1 MILNNLN
8 TLPSIAKHASKHG
21 IAPIKKYGQNFIFDS
36 SLCDKIVRVSGLQ
49 ENDLVLEI
57 GPGTAGLTRA
67 ILACNPKS
75 LTVIETDVRCIPLLM
90 EIREL
95 SPNLH
100 IIHSDATKFDLSALS
115 TIVNSGEFGAR
126 SDGATPINNR
136 RATSDNVPNFSSIDY
151 NKVTIISN
159 LPYQIGT
166 ELIIKWLKKLPLI
179 SSMTLMLQK
188 EVVDRICGKVGTK
201 PYGRLSIICQLLCS
215 VEKCFDVNPQAFYPA
230 PKVHSAIVKLV
241 PYNNN
246 VLTAELIGKVELIT
260 RLAFGKRR
268 KMIKSSLKTLTS
280 CIEDLLAELKIDNS
294 SRSENLSPQDYL
306 SLAKLYSNESLYS

>member
-1 MILNNLN
+1 MIHSNNLSA
-8 TLPSIAKHASKHG
+8 LPSIAKHASKHG

-115 TIVNSGEFGAR
+115 T
-126 SDGATPINNR
+126 
-136 RATSDNVPNFSSIDY
+136 
-151 NKVTIISN
+151 NKITIISN

-201 PYGRLSIICQLLCS
+201 SYGRLSIICQLLCS

-230 PKVHSAIVKLV
+230 PKVNSAIVKLV

-246 VLTAELIGKVELIT
+246 ALTAELIEKVELIT

-306 SLAKLYSNESLYS
+306 SLAKLYSNELLYS

>member
-1 MILNNLN
+1 VIHSNNLSA
-8 TLPSIAKHASKHG
+8 LPSIAKHASKHG

-115 TIVNSGEFGAR
+115 T
-126 SDGATPINNR
+126 
-136 RATSDNVPNFSSIDY
+136 
-151 NKVTIISN
+151 NKITIISN

-201 PYGRLSIICQLLCS
+201 SYGRLSIICQLLCS

-230 PKVHSAIVKLV
+230 PKVNSAIVKLV

-268 KMIKSSLKTLTS
+268 KMIKSSLRTLTS

-306 SLAKLYSNESLYS
+306 SLAKLYSNELLYS

>member
-1 MILNNLN
+1 MISNNLSA
-8 TLPSIAKHASKHG
+8 LPSIAKHASKHG
-21 IAPIKKYGQNFIFDS
+21 ITPIRKYGQNFIFDS
-36 SLCDKIVRVSGLQ
+36 SLCNKIVRVSGLK
-49 ENDLVLEI
+49 EHDFVLEV

-67 ILACNPKS
+67 ILSCNPKS

-100 IIHSDATKFDLSALS
+100 IVHSDAAKFDLSTL
-115 TIVNSGEFGAR
+115 
-126 SDGATPINNR
+126 DH
-136 RATSDNVPNFSSIDY
+136 
-151 NKVTIISN
+151 NKITIISN

-166 ELIIKWLKKLPLI
+166 ELVIKWFKKLPLI

-201 PYGRLSIICQLLCS
+201 SYGRLSVICQLLCS

-230 PKVHSAIVKLV
+230 PKVHSSIVKLV

-246 VLTAELIGKVELIT
+246 VLTAELIEKVELIT

-294 SRSENLSPQDYL
+294 FRSENLSPQDYL
-306 SLAKLYSNESLYS
+306 SLAKLY

>member
-1 MILNNLN
+1 MSA
-8 TLPSIAKHASKHG
+8 LPSIAKHASKHG

-115 TIVNSGEFGAR
+115 T
-126 SDGATPINNR
+126 
-136 RATSDNVPNFSSIDY
+136 
-151 NKVTIISN
+151 NKITIISN

-201 PYGRLSIICQLLCS
+201 SYGRLSIICQLLCS

-230 PKVHSAIVKLV
+230 PKVNSAIVKLV

-246 VLTAELIGKVELIT
+246 ALTAELIEKVELIT

-306 SLAKLYSNESLYS
+306 SLAKLYSNELLYS

>member
-1 MILNNLN
+1 MIHSNNLSA
-8 TLPSIAKHASKHG
+8 LPSIAKHASKHG

-115 TIVNSGEFGAR
+115 T
-126 SDGATPINNR
+126 
-136 RATSDNVPNFSSIDY
+136 
-151 NKVTIISN
+151 NKITIISN

-201 PYGRLSIICQLLCS
+201 SYGRLSIICQLLCS

-268 KMIKSSLKTLTS
+268 KMIKSSLRTLTS

-306 SLAKLYSNESLYS
+306 SLAKLYSNELLYS

>member
-1 MILNNLN
+1 MSA
-8 TLPSIAKHASKHG
+8 LPSIAKHASKHG

-95 SPNLH
+95 FPNLH
-100 IIHSDATKFDLSALS
+100 IVHSDATKFDLSSL
-115 TIVNSGEFGAR
+115 THDKI
-126 SDGATPINNR
+126 
-136 RATSDNVPNFSSIDY
+136 
-151 NKVTIISN
+151 TIISN

-166 ELIIKWLKKLPLI
+166 ELVIKWLKKLPLI
-179 SSMTLMLQK
+179 NSMTLMLQK

-201 PYGRLSIICQLLCS
+201 SYGRLSVICQLLCS

-246 VLTAELIGKVELIT
+246 ALTAELIEKVELIT

-280 CIEDLLAELKIDNS
+280 CIEDLLAKLKIDNFC
-294 SRSENLSPQDYL
+294 RSENLSPQDYL
-306 SLAKLYSNESLYS
+306 SLAKLCLE

>member
-1 MILNNLN
+1 MSA
-8 TLPSIAKHASKHG
+8 LPSIAKHASKHG

-90 EIREL
+90 EIIEL

-115 TIVNSGEFGAR
+115 T
-126 SDGATPINNR
+126 
-136 RATSDNVPNFSSIDY
+136 
-151 NKVTIISN
+151 NKITIISN

-201 PYGRLSIICQLLCS
+201 SYGRLSIICQLLCS

-230 PKVHSAIVKLV
+230 PKVNSAIVKLV

-246 VLTAELIGKVELIT
+246 ALTAELIEKVELIT

-306 SLAKLYSNESLYS
+306 SLAKLYSNELLYS

>member
-1 MILNNLN
+1 MSA
-8 TLPSIAKHASKHG
+8 LPSIAKHASKHG

-115 TIVNSGEFGAR
+115 T
-126 SDGATPINNR
+126 
-136 RATSDNVPNFSSIDY
+136 
-151 NKVTIISN
+151 NKITIISN

-201 PYGRLSIICQLLCS
+201 SYGRLSIICQLLCS
-215 VEKCFDVNPQAFYPA
+215 VEKCFDVNPQAFYPV
-230 PKVHSAIVKLV
+230 PKVNSAIVKLV

-246 VLTAELIGKVELIT
+246 ALTAELIEKVELIT

-306 SLAKLYSNESLYS
+306 SLAKLYSNELLYS

>member
-1 MILNNLN
+1 MSA
-8 TLPSIAKHASKHG
+8 LPSIAKHASKYG
-21 IAPIKKYGQNFIFDS
+21 ITPIRKYGQNFIFDS
-36 SLCDKIVRVSGLQ
+36 SLCDKIVRASGVQ
-49 ENDLVLEI
+49 ENDLVLEV
-57 GPGTAGLTRA
+57 GPGTGGLTRA

-75 LTVIETDVRCIPLLM
+75 LTVIETDARCIPLLM

-100 IIHSDATKFDLSALS
+100 IIHSDAVKFDLSTLAHDK
-115 TIVNSGEFGAR
+115 I
-126 SDGATPINNR
+126 
-136 RATSDNVPNFSSIDY
+136 
-151 NKVTIISN
+151 TIISN

-166 ELIIKWLKKLPLI
+166 ELVIKWLKKLSLI

-201 PYGRLSIICQLLCS
+201 SYGRLSVICQLLCS

-241 PYNNN
+241 PYNND
-246 VLTAELIGKVELIT
+246 VLTAGLIEKVELIT

-268 KMIKSSLKTLTS
+268 KMIKSSLRTLTS

-306 SLAKLYSNESLYS
+306 SLAKLYENVQ

>member
-8 TLPSIAKHASKHG
+8 ALPSIAKHASKHG

-36 SLCDKIVRVSGLQ
+36 SLCDKIVRVSELQ

-57 GPGTAGLTRA
+57 GSGTAGLTRA

-95 SPNLH
+95 FPNLH
-100 IIHSDATKFDLSALS
+100 IVHSDATKFDLSSL
-115 TIVNSGEFGAR
+115 THDKI
-126 SDGATPINNR
+126 
-136 RATSDNVPNFSSIDY
+136 
-151 NKVTIISN
+151 TIISN

-166 ELIIKWLKKLPLI
+166 ELVIKWLKKLPLI
-179 SSMTLMLQK
+179 NSMTLMLQK

-201 PYGRLSIICQLLCS
+201 SYGRLSVICQLLCS

-246 VLTAELIGKVELIT
+246 ALTAELIEKVELIT

-280 CIEDLLAELKIDNS
+280 CIEDLLAKLKIDNFC
-294 SRSENLSPQDYL
+294 RSENLSPQDYL
-306 SLAKLYSNESLYS
+306 SLAKLCLE

>member
-1 MILNNLN
+1 MSA
-8 TLPSIAKHASKHG
+8 LPSIAKHASKHG

-115 TIVNSGEFGAR
+115 T
-126 SDGATPINNR
+126 
-136 RATSDNVPNFSSIDY
+136 
-151 NKVTIISN
+151 NKITIISN

-201 PYGRLSIICQLLCS
+201 SYGRLSIICQLLCS

-268 KMIKSSLKTLTS
+268 KMIKSSLRTLTS

-306 SLAKLYSNESLYS
+306 SLAKLYSNELLYS

>member
-1 MILNNLN
+1 MIHSNNLSA
-8 TLPSIAKHASKHG
+8 LPSIAKHASKHG

-90 EIREL
+90 EIIEL

-115 TIVNSGEFGAR
+115 T
-126 SDGATPINNR
+126 
-136 RATSDNVPNFSSIDY
+136 
-151 NKVTIISN
+151 NKITIISN

-201 PYGRLSIICQLLCS
+201 SYGRLSIICQLLCS

-230 PKVHSAIVKLV
+230 PKVNSAIVKLV

-246 VLTAELIGKVELIT
+246 ALTAELIEKVELIT

-306 SLAKLYSNESLYS
+306 SLAKLYSNELLYS

>member
-1 MILNNLN
+1 MSA
-8 TLPSIAKHASKHG
+8 LPSIAKHASKHG

-95 SPNLH
+95 FPNLH

-115 TIVNSGEFGAR
+115 T
-126 SDGATPINNR
+126 
-136 RATSDNVPNFSSIDY
+136 
-151 NKVTIISN
+151 NKITIISN

-188 EVVDRICGKVGTK
+188 EVVERICGKVGTK
-201 PYGRLSIICQLLCS
+201 SYGRLSIICQLLCS

-246 VLTAELIGKVELIT
+246 ALTAELIEKVELIT

-280 CIEDLLAELKIDNS
+280 CIEDLLTELKIDNS
-294 SRSENLSPQDYL
+294 SRAENLSPQDYL
-306 SLAKLYSNESLYS
+306 SLAKLYSNELLYS